1 MIYRRAHGDQNAAK
15 TANVAGVRITRPDKV
30 WWPESG
36 ITKLDV
42 ARYYADIAP
51 YMLPWLTNHLLTVER
66 CPDGMSGE
74 CFFQKDF
81 REPPNG
87 LTTHEIRTED
97 GRKIVHY
104 LIGASKTTLPALV
117 NLGCVAV
124 HVMNCRVD
132 SLDRPD
138 WLAFDLDPSS
148 GEFSDAAKAAGVLRR
163 VLEEFHIS
171 SFPKTSGG
179 RGVHVLVPLRH
190 KADQEQ
196 VRTFAHCISQ
206 EMVKRAP
213 KLVTV
218 QMSKSKR
225 HGRVF
230 ADWLRNAFGQT
241 IASPY
246 SVRCRG
252 GSPVSTPLDWDE
264 VDPHLNPSSF
274 NIRTIQSRM
283 DRDRW
288 AEFWS
293 RPQILPEYDFTDCRS
308 TAEDLL
314 NRRKDT

>member
-1 MIYRRAHGDQNAAK
+1 MTNRGANGDQDPAT
-15 TANVAGVRITRPDKV
+15 TANVAGVCITHPDKV

-42 ARYYADIAP
+42 ARYYEEVAP
-51 YMLPWLTNHLLTVER
+51 YMLPWLTNRLLTAER
-66 CPDGMSGE
+66 CPDGVNGE

-81 REPPNG
+81 PEPPNG
-87 LTTHEIRTED
+87 LTTHEIRTESA
-97 GRKIVHY
+97 GKIVHY
-104 LIGASKTTLPALV
+104 LIGGSKTTLPALV
-117 NLGCVAV
+117 NLGCIDV

-138 WLAFDLDPSS
+138 WLAFDFDPSS

-163 VLEEFHIS
+163 VLEEFHIT

-190 KADQEQ
+190 RSDQEQ
-196 VRTFAHCISQ
+196 VRTFAHCISR
-206 EMVKRAP
+206 EVARRAP
-213 KLVTV
+213 RLVTV

-225 HGRVF
+225 RGRVF

-241 IASPY
+241 IVSPY
-246 SVRCRG
+246 SVRCRA

-274 NIRTIQSRM
+274 NIRTIQRRIGGK
-283 DRDRW
+283 DCW

-293 RPQILPEYDFTDCRS
+293 RRQTLPELDLPNCRS
-308 TAEDLL
+308 
-314 NRRKDT
+314 NKDGLGF